1 MVTDPQLKKQIS
13 ILNTENIPEALKI
26 QNRLIWRREV
36 IKWANQI
43 INLAGTPPDGDPKRV
58 ISGR

>member
-43 INLAGTPPDGDPKRV
+43 IKLAGTPPDGDPKRV